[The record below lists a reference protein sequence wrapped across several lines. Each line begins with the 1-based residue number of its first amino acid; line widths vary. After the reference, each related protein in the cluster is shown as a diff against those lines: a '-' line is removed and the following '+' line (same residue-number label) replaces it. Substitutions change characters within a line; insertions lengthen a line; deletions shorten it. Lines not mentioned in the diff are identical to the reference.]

1 MKLSK
6 GNRDLILHGSLV
18 KAVFAIAIPVV
29 VNSFL
34 QTMYNLTD
42 TYWLGQLSVDY
53 LAAINLVSPV
63 QNTVINFGSGVTVA
77 GAVMISQYIG
87 AGKPEMAR
95 KIANQIF
102 TVAMLFSLLCA
113 SVMAVA
119 TPGIVGWMVVLH
131 WNAAGAALATVFA
144 KMVPAC
150 IAFFL
155 LCTRRDEAI
164 CFDRRFLRPDAA
176 CLRDIVRIGLP
187 TALGSSFMQFG
198 FILMS
203 RNVNVYGKMA
213 MAAYGIGN
221 KVNGL
226 ISLPST
232 GIGSAVST
240 IVAQNMGAQQV
251 DRAERG
257 YKLSTGMA
265 FLFLLLGGFV
275 LSRPSVASAIV
286 SIFTDEA
293 EVIPMAADYLS
304 IMAFWCWTNSIH
316 DATRGLFQG
325 SGHTFLPVAV
335 DMTRLWVL
343 RFATLAFCEQV
354 LHLGVRSVWYSVVVS
369 NGIASAILL
378 VLYFTGIW
386 RKSTIKIH
394 D

>member
-1 MKLSK
+1 
-6 GNRDLILHGSLV
+6 
-18 KAVFAIAIPVV
+18 
-29 VNSFL
+29 
-34 QTMYNLTD
+34 
-42 TYWLGQLSVDY
+42 
-53 LAAINLVSPV
+53 
-63 QNTVINFGSGVTVA
+63 
-77 GAVMISQYIG
+77 
-87 AGKPEMAR
+87 
-95 KIANQIF
+95 
-102 TVAMLFSLLCA
+102 
-113 SVMAVA
+113 
-119 TPGIVGWMVVLH
+119 
-131 WNAAGAALATVFA
+131 
-144 KMVPAC
+144 
-150 IAFFL
+150 
-155 LCTRRDEAI
+155 
-164 CFDRRFLRPDAA
+164 
-176 CLRDIVRIGLP
+176 
-187 TALGSSFMQFG
+187 
-198 FILMS
+198 
-203 RNVNVYGKMA
+203 
-213 MAAYGIGN
+213 
-221 KVNGL
+221 
-226 ISLPST
+226 
-232 GIGSAVST
+232 
-240 IVAQNMGAQQV
+240 MGAQQV

-286 SIFTDEA
+286 SIFTNEA

-335 DMTRLWVL
+335 DMARLWVL